1 MTSALH
7 VVFQMLITH
16 PLILR
21 KIVCPFSN
29 VGVLLKEF
37 NSRVSQ
43 NIALFSQNHFLKFFR
58 LYVTE
63 EVHSREKSVR
73 RGGL

>member
-16 PLILR
+16 PLVLR

-29 VGVLLKEF
+29 AGVLLKEF

-43 NIALFSQNHFLKFFR
+43 NLCPVLSEPFPQVL
-58 LYVTE
+58 
-63 EVHSREKSVR
+63 
-73 RGGL
+73 